1 MSHER
6 FMAHALALGRR
17 GLGRVW
23 PNPAVGCVIVQDG
36 RIVGRGFTQPGGR
49 PHAETMAL
57 AQAGDAARGATVYV
71 TLEPCSH
78 HGQTPPCAQ
87 ALIDVGVGHV
97 VGALQDSDPR
107 VNGAGFDMLRA
118 AGIKVTTGVCAEMA
132 ADDHVGFFAKT
143 TLGRPFVTLKL
154 ANSFDGR
161 IATASGDS
169 QWITGPQARRLVHGM
184 RANHDAV
191 LVGAGTARADD
202 PMLTVRGLGLS
213 HQPVRIVMS
222 RKLDLPI
229 DSALANSVQE
239 APLWLCHSDEAPVDR
254 IRAWQDRGATVI
266 ECAVENG
273 RIAISDLMN
282 KMADRGLTRVFCE
295 GGGTLAASLLLAD
308 VVDHLVGFQAGVVI
322 GAEGQP
328 AIGALG
334 FGKLSEAPEYE
345 LKSLQIVGS
354 DVLHIWSKVHK

>member
-1 MSHER
+1 
-6 FMAHALALGRR
+6 
-17 GLGRVW
+17 
-23 PNPAVGCVIVQDG
+23 
-36 RIVGRGFTQPGGR
+36 
-49 PHAETMAL
+49 
-57 AQAGDAARGATVYV
+57 
-71 TLEPCSH
+71 
-78 HGQTPPCAQ
+78 
-87 ALIDVGVGHV
+87 
-97 VGALQDSDPR
+97 
-107 VNGAGFDMLRA
+107 
-118 AGIKVTTGVCAEMA
+118 
-132 ADDHVGFFAKT
+132 
-143 TLGRPFVTLKL
+143 
-154 ANSFDGR
+154 
-161 IATASGDS
+161 
-169 QWITGPQARRLVHGM
+169 
-184 RANHDAV
+184 
-191 LVGAGTARADD
+191 
-202 PMLTVRGLGLS
+202 LGLS

-229 DSALANSVQE
+229 DSALANSLQE

-308 VVDHLVGFQAGVVI
+308 VVDHLIGFQAGVVI